1 MRFLILL
8 VLWCILLAVSWPL
21 ALAVLV
27 LVPLVWLVVLPFRLV
42 GLCLCAVFA
51 FLRTLL
57 FLPARVLGH
66 RG

>member
-1 MRFLILL
+1 
-8 VLWCILLAVSWPL
+8 LLAVSWPL

-27 LVPLVWLVVLPFRLV
+27 LVPLVWLVVLPFCLV
-42 GLCLCAVFA
+42 GLCLGAVFA